1 MKELLARKA
10 ALVEQALEKRV
21 PAEGSRPARLVAA
34 MRHSL
39 FAGGKRIR
47 PVLCLAASEAC
58 GGRQDGALFAACA
71 LEMVHTYSLI
81 HDDLPAMDDD
91 DLRRGRPTCHKAFDE
106 ATAILAGDA
115 LLTLAFEVLADPA
128 EGDGV
133 PAGARLRLV
142 RELALA
148 AGWRGMVGGQQ
159 VDMESEGAEPDFPTL
174 EYIHT
179 RKTGA
184 LIRASVLMGG
194 LCADASPEALR
205 ALGAFGGKLGLAFQ
219 VVDDVLDLTATTA
232 ELGKDAGSDLKKKKM
247 TWPALFGL
255 DASRDRARELVE
267 EARAALASLPAP
279 AMLAGIADYVLL
291 RRI

>member
-1 MKELLARKA
+1 VKGLLARKA
-10 ALVEQALEKRV
+10 ALVEEALAKRV

-47 PVLCLAASEAC
+47 PVLCLAAAEAC
-58 GGRQDGALFAACA
+58 GGRQEDALFAACA

-91 DLRRGRPTCHKAFDE
+91 DVRRGRPTCHKAFDE

-115 LLTLAFEVLADPA
+115 LLTLSFEVLAHPA
-128 EGDGV
+128 EAGGIA
-133 PAGARLRLV
+133 PAARMRLV

-159 VDMESEGAEPDFPTL
+159 VDMESEGGEPDFPTL

-194 LCADASPEALR
+194 LCAGASRGDLR

-219 VVDDVLDLTATTA
+219 LVDDVLDLTATTE
-232 ELGKDAGSDLKKKKM
+232 ELGKDAGSDLRKGKM

-255 DASRDRARELVE
+255 ADSRERARELVE
-267 EARAALASLPAP
+267 EAKSALAPLPEP
-279 AMLAGIADYVLL
+279 ALLADIADYVLL